1 MLCQRCQKNEANT
14 HLTRIINGKKQ
25 ELHLCSECAAKAP
38 EFQSIKDGMEYEI
51 GGFLGGIFGNKMKTI
66 GNEEAQ
72 GDVCPDCKMHF
83 EEFLN
88 TGRLGC
94 GTCYQVF
101 RDRLARPLRQIH
113 GTGEHIGKVPSRV
126 GGELK
131 RSRMISKLEA
141 ELNAMVLKQEFEK
154 AAELR
159 DKIRELKSETQD
171 EKEA

>member
-1 MLCQRCQKNEANT
+1 MLCQRCQEREANT
-14 HLTRIINGKKQ
+14 HLTQIINGQKQ
-25 ELHLCSECAAKAP
+25 ELHLCAECAAKAP
-38 EFQSIKDGMEYEI
+38 EFQSVKDSMEFGI
-51 GGFLGGIFGNKMKTI
+51 GDFLGGIFGSKVKSI
-66 GNEEAQ
+66 GGREVQN
-72 GDVCPDCKMHF
+72 GVCPDCKMPF

-94 GTCYQVF
+94 GTCYKVF
-101 RDRLARPLRQIH
+101 RDRLERPLRQIH
-113 GTGEHIGKVPSRV
+113 GTGEHVGKVPSRV

-159 DKIRELKSETQD
+159 DKIRALKDEA